1 MIAELTLSTSRMSL
15 ATGKKFAG
23 KKPSPTRDMLVKL
36 HSSAT
41 EWRQMVAHGAS
52 RGINA
57 QTFTSPVRG
66 ERITSPT
73 VFFRRGA
80 AQTASPIIPRL
91 TPWATFLRCSA
102 ARPKDALQLAFNI
115 SLG

>member
-1 MIAELTLSTSRMSL
+1 MIAELTLSTCRMSL
-15 ATGKKFAG
+15 AAEKQFAG
-23 KKPSPTRDMLVKL
+23 KKSSPTRDMLVKL

-57 QTFTSPVRG
+57 QKFTSPVRG
-66 ERITSPT
+66 ERIASPA

-80 AQTASPIIPRL
+80 AQTASSIIPRL
-91 TPWATFLRCSA
+91 MPWATFLRCSA
-102 ARPKDALQLAFNI
+102 ARAKDALQLAFNI